1 MDTRNGVNIEA
12 QVYPVKEPRNNTLA
26 MASLTIGGC
35 FAVRGVKVMQGKN
48 GPFVSMPQAR
58 DGKGEWHDVCFP
70 TSKDVR
76 DLVSQMV
83 MEKYNALR
91 EKTPQR
97 QEQQPA
103 VPRRDNRYP
112 SR

>member
-1 MDTRNGVNIEA
+1 METRNGVSIEA
-12 QVYPVKEPRNNTLA
+12 QVYPVKEPKNNMLA

-83 MEKYNALR
+83 MDKYNALR
-91 EKTPQR
+91 EKAPQ
-97 QEQQPA
+97 QTTA
-103 VPRRDNRYP
+103 PRRDNRYP

>member
-1 MDTRNGVNIEA
+1 METRNGVSIEA

-91 EKTPQR
+91 DKAPQQ

-103 VPRRDNRYP
+103 APRRDNRYP

>member
-1 MDTRNGVNIEA
+1 METRNGVSIEA
-12 QVYPVKEPRNNTLA
+12 QVYPIKEPRNNTLA

-76 DLVSQMV
+76 DLVTQMV

-91 EKTPQR
+91 DKAPQ
-97 QEQQPA
+97 QQTQQPA
-103 VPRRDNRYP
+103 MPRRDNRYP